1 MVKVASATDQSLKMI
16 VEVTGLPSGT
26 VLLKRREGRGKGRE
40 REVGEGLGIVCF
52 PYE

>member
-1 MVKVASATDQSLKMI
+1 MQKVASATDQSLKMI

-40 REVGEGLGIVCF
+40 ERSERG
-52 PYE
+52 